1 VTWKINIINELEGIM
16 KNILAQLAIL
26 ILIFAGIGNSYGPE
40 ENPISIT
47 ILYDNY
53 IFSQGLQTDWGFSCI
68 IEGKEKTILFDTG
81 TKSDILFHNINKL
94 NVNPKDVELVAIS
107 HIHGDH
113 TGGLFAFLDENNK
126 VTVYLP
132 ASFPDEFVNRV
143 EKAGARVIPVDK
155 PVEICKGVSLTG
167 EMGGFIKELSLILN
181 TSKGLVVITGC
192 AHPGIV
198 GIVKRAKEVVDKKIY
213 LVCGGFHLLNKSED
227 EVNQI
232 ISQLKD
238 LEVLKVGA
246 THCTGD
252 KAIELFKK
260 AYKENF
266 VQMGAGKSMKISD

>member
-1 VTWKINIINELEGIM
+1 M
-16 KNILAQLAIL
+16 KNILILAFSL
-26 ILIFAGIGNSYGPE
+26 LFTFTAVCKVSALE
-40 ENPISIT
+40 DTPITIT

-53 IFSQGLQTDWGFSCI
+53 IFSKGLQADWGFSCI
-68 IEGKEKTILFDTG
+68 IKGTEKTILFDTG
-81 TKSDILFHNINKL
+81 TKSHILFHNINKL

-132 ASFPDEFVNRV
+132 ASFPDEFVSRV
-143 EKAGARVIPVDK
+143 EKAGANVVPVDK
-155 PVEICKGVSLTG
+155 PAEICKDVSLTG
-167 EMGGFIKELSLILN
+167 EMGVQIKEQSLILN

-213 LVCGGFHLLNKSED
+213 LVCGGFHLLSKSED
-227 EVNQI
+227 EVKEI
-232 ISQLKD
+232 ISEFKD
-238 LEVLKVGA
+238 LGVMKVGA

-252 KAIELFKK
+252 KAIELFKD

-266 VQMGAGKSMKISD
+266 VQMGVGKVIEISD

>member
-1 VTWKINIINELEGIM
+1 MKKILFL
-16 KNILAQLAIL
+16 LASL
-26 ILIFAGIGNSYGPE
+26 ILIFVGNINSYGPE
-40 ENPISIT
+40 DTPITIT

-53 IFSQGLQTDWGFSCI
+53 IFSEGLQTDWGFSCI

-94 NVNPKDVELVAIS
+94 NVNPKNIELVAIS
-107 HIHGDH
+107 HNHGDH
-113 TGGLFAFLDENNK
+113 TGGLSAFLDENNK

-132 ASFPDEFVNRV
+132 ASFPDEFIIRV
-143 EKAGARVIPVDK
+143 EKAGAKVVSVDK
-155 PVEICKGVSLTG
+155 PAEVCKDVSLTG
-167 EMGGFIKELSLILN
+167 EMGVQIKEQSLILN

-198 GIVKRAKEVVDKKIY
+198 GIVKRAKEMIDKEIY

-232 ISQLKD
+232 ISQFKD
-238 LEVLKVGA
+238 LGVMKVGA

-252 KAIELFKK
+252 NAIELFKK

-266 VQMGAGKSMKISD
+266 VQMGVGKVIRISD

>member
-1 VTWKINIINELEGIM
+1 M
-16 KNILAQLAIL
+16 KNILTLLVSL
-26 ILIFAGIGNSYGPE
+26 ILIFSTIHKAPALEGD
-40 ENPISIT
+40 PITMT

-53 IFSQGLQTDWGFSCI
+53 IFNEGPKTDWGFSCI
-68 IEGKEKTILFDTG
+68 IKGTEKTILFDTG

-126 VTVYLP
+126 VTAYLP
-132 ASFPDEFVNRV
+132 ASFPDEFVSRV
-143 EKAGARVIPVDK
+143 EKAGAKVVPVDK
-155 PVEICKGVSLTG
+155 SVEICKGVSLTG
-167 EMGGFIKELSLILN
+167 EMGVQIKEQSLILN

-198 GIVKRAKEVVDKKIY
+198 DIVKRAKEVVDKKIY
-213 LVCGGFHLLNKSED
+213 LVCGGFHLFKNKSED
-227 EVNQI
+227 EVKEI
-232 ISQLKD
+232 IREFKD
-238 LEVLKVGA
+238 LGVMKVGA

-252 KAIELFKK
+252 KAIELFKE

-266 VQMGAGKSMKISD
+266 VQMGVGKVIRISD

>member
-1 VTWKINIINELEGIM
+1 M
-16 KNILAQLAIL
+16 KRSLFLSVIL
-26 ILIFAGIGNSYGPE
+26 ILIFAGNVNSYGPE
-40 ENPISIT
+40 ENPITIT
-47 ILYDNY
+47 TIYDNY
-53 IFSQGLQTDWGFSCI
+53 IFSEGLKTDWGFSCI
-68 IEGKEKTILFDTG
+68 IKGTEKTILFDTG

-113 TGGLFAFLDENNK
+113 TGGLLAFLDENNK

-132 ASFPDEFVNRV
+132 ASFPDEFVSRV
-143 EKAGARVIPVDK
+143 KKAGVKVVPVDK

-167 EMGGFIKELSLILN
+167 EMGVQIKEQSLILN

-198 GIVKRAKEVVDKKIY
+198 GIIKKAKEVIDKEIY
-213 LVCGGFHLLNKSED
+213 LVCGGFHLLSKSED
-227 EVNQI
+227 EVKEI
-232 ISQLKD
+232 INEFKYLG
-238 LEVLKVGA
+238 VMKVGA

-252 KAIELFKK
+252 RAIELFKE

-266 VQMGAGKSMKISD
+266 VQMGVGKVIRISD

>member
-1 VTWKINIINELEGIM
+1 M
-16 KNILAQLAIL
+16 KNILILAFIL
-26 ILIFAGIGNSYGPE
+26 LFTFTAVCKVSALE
-40 ENPISIT
+40 DTPITIT

-53 IFSQGLQTDWGFSCI
+53 IFSEGLKTDWGYSCI
-68 IEGKEKTILFDTG
+68 IEGTEKTILFDTG

-107 HIHGDH
+107 HNHGDH

-132 ASFPDEFVNRV
+132 ASFPDEFVSRV
-143 EKAGARVIPVDK
+143 ENAGAKVVSVDK
-155 PVEICKGVSLTG
+155 PVEICKDVSLTG
-167 EMGGFIKELSLILN
+167 EMGGLIKEQSLILN

-198 GIVKRAKEVVDKKIY
+198 GIVKRAKEVIDKEIY
-213 LVCGGFHLLNKSED
+213 LVFGGFHLLNKSED

-232 ISQLKD
+232 ISQFKD
-238 LEVLKVGA
+238 LGVMKVGA

-252 KAIELFKK
+252 KAIELFKD

-266 VQMGAGKSMKISD
+266 VQMGVGKAIKISD

>member
-1 VTWKINIINELEGIM
+1 M
-16 KNILAQLAIL
+16 KNILILLTSL
-26 ILIFAGIGNSYGPE
+26 ILIFIGNVNSYGPE
-40 ENPISIT
+40 ENPIKIT

-53 IFSQGLQTDWGFSCI
+53 IFSEGLKTDWGFSCI
-68 IEGKEKTILFDTG
+68 IKGTEKTILFDTG

-132 ASFPDEFVNRV
+132 ASFPDEFVSRV
-143 EKAGARVIPVDK
+143 EKTGAKVVPVDK
-155 PVEICKGVSLTG
+155 PVEICKGVYLTG
-167 EMGGFIKELSLILN
+167 EMGAQIKEQSLILN

-198 GIVKRAKEVVDKKIY
+198 SIIKRAKEVIDNKIY
-213 LVCGGFHLLNKSED
+213 LVCGGFHLLSKSDD
-227 EVNQI
+227 EVKEI
-232 ISQLKD
+232 ISEFKD
-238 LEVLKVGA
+238 LGVIKAGA
-246 THCTGD
+246 SHCTGD
-252 KAIELFKK
+252 RAIELFKE

-266 VQMGAGKSMKISD
+266 VQMGVGKVIKISD

>member
-1 VTWKINIINELEGIM
+1 M
-16 KNILAQLAIL
+16 KRSLFLSVIL
-26 ILIFAGIGNSYGPE
+26 ILIFAGNVNSYGPE
-40 ENPISIT
+40 ENPITIT
-47 ILYDNY
+47 TIYDNY
-53 IFSQGLQTDWGFSCI
+53 IFNEGPKTDWGFSCI
-68 IEGKEKTILFDTG
+68 IKGTEKTILFDTG

-132 ASFPDEFVNRV
+132 ASFPDEFVSRV
-143 EKAGARVIPVDK
+143 EKAGAKVVPVDK
-155 PVEICKGVSLTG
+155 SVEICKGIFLTG
-167 EMGGFIKELSLILN
+167 EMGIQIKEQSLILN

-198 GIVKRAKEVVDKKIY
+198 DIVKRAKEVVDKKIY
-213 LVCGGFHLLNKSED
+213 LVCGGFHLMNKSED
-227 EVNQI
+227 EVKEI
-232 ISQLKD
+232 IREFKD
-238 LEVLKVGA
+238 LGVMKVGA

-252 KAIELFKK
+252 KAIELFKE

-266 VQMGAGKSMKISD
+266 VQMGVGKIIRISD